1 MDITPCRSINR
12 EPRSLGTGHLFL
24 YGSSLTGT
32 WKGAPLL
39 GTLKVMKRRLGEWAS
54 PFMGAQMGKMEW
66 AHLPWTFK
74 YG

>member
-1 MDITPCRSINR
+1 
-12 EPRSLGTGHLFL
+12 
-24 YGSSLTGT
+24 
-32 WKGAPLL
+32 LL

-66 AHLPWTFK
+66 AHLPWNFK